1 MAEIID
7 FSNATRNRFYNW
19 VSQYVRTKDGGDIQ
33 AYLIEVLLAH
43 LVIEKVFT
51 FVDLRAELDK
61 HKISLHQNFFDRAA
75 AAMGR
80 SAEALACPSED
91 P

>member
-7 FSNATRNRFYNW
+7 FSAATRNRFYNW

-33 AYLIEVLLAH
+33 AYPIEVLLAH

-61 HKISLHQNFFDRAA
+61 HKISLHQKFFDKAA
-75 AAMGR
+75 AVVEGKG
-80 SAEALACPSED
+80 
-91 P
+91 